1 MYKLIN
7 LLCTTKSKEM
17 NRLAIYLIKAQRV
30 RSLILHEYLSIFK
43 ASHDMEMCF
52 GLTLN
57 SGSEGPGQTVL
68 MRRLIWTFA
77 DALCPKTCPS
87 AILLDIASGLKF
99 ILCRNFMFTMY
110 SLVCSIFVCH
120 NYDRVSLRECAGT
133 GACV

>member
-1 MYKLIN
+1 
-7 LLCTTKSKEM
+7 
-17 NRLAIYLIKAQRV
+17 
-30 RSLILHEYLSIFK
+30 
-43 ASHDMEMCF
+43 MEMCF

-77 DALCPKTCPS
+77 VALCPKTCPS
-87 AILLDIASGLKF
+87 AVLLDIASGLKF
-99 ILCRNFMFTMY
+99 ILCRICMFTMY